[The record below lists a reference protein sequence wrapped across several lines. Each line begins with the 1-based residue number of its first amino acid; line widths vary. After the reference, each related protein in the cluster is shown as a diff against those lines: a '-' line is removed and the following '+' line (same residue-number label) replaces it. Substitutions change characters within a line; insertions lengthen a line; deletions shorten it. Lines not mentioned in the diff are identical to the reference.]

1 MSTVELFVT
10 GDEIGFFSSVSVSGK
25 SNGTKVTLGG
35 VDPLGSATDSF
46 RIVIEDIVD
55 GDTGFVTGQ
64 TVSVFAYPP
73 TSDPEVPLYD
83 SFEIDTDDYNGRATS
98 AEHIIIDGPGST
110 GLIIDL
116 DGVGTGTHQIG
127 PGLNPIRY
135 QEFPFSNLATTPPT
149 FPCFAKG
156 TLIETD
162 MGPLPIETLKAGDL
176 VKTMDDGLMPILW
189 IGSSTVPG
197 YRAMAPITIEPGAL
211 GNYRRL
217 RVSPQH
223 RMLVR
228 DWQAE
233 LLFGDPQ
240 VLVAAKHL
248 VNGRTI
254 RETPCPKVTYFHMIL
269 DGHQVIYAEG
279 CPAES
284 LHLGSEAI
292 EIMSDEARAEIAV
305 LFPELDAADTPT
317 ARPCLKSYEGAL
329 ISPLRKTGVRSA
341 AA

>member
-1 MSTVELFVT
+1 MT
-10 GDEIGFFSSVSVSGK
+10 GDEIGFFSSVSVSGS
-25 SNGTKVTLGG
+25 SNGTKVTLDGG
-35 VDPLGSATDSF
+35 GSLGSATDVF
-46 RIVIEDIVD
+46 RIVVEDVVD
-55 GDTGFVTGQ
+55 GVTGFVTGQ
-64 TVSVFAYPP
+64 TISVYAYPP
-73 TSDPEVPLYD
+73 TSDPEVPLYSD
-83 SFEIDTDDYNGRATS
+83 YTINTDDYNGRATS
-98 AEHIIIDGPGST
+98 ADHLIIEGDDGT
-110 GLIIDL
+110 ALVIDL
-116 DGVGTGTHQIG
+116 DGVTSPSHQIG
-127 PGLNPIRY
+127 PGIDPGRY
-135 QEFPFSNLATTPPT
+135 QEFQFSSLPSTPPT
-149 FPCFAKG
+149 FPCFARG

-197 YRAMAPITIEPGAL
+197 YGAMAPITIEAGAL

-240 VLVAAKHL
+240 VLAAAKHL

-292 EIMSDEARAEIAV
+292 EMMSDEARAEIAA
-305 LFPELDAADTPT
+305 LFPELNAADTPT